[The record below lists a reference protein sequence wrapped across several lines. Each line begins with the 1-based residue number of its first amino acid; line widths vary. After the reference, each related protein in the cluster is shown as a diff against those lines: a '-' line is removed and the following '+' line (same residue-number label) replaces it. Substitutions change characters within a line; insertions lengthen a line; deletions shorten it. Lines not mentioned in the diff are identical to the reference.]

1 MNAPVPVFPVRS
13 CPVGVR
19 GGRLCLVRIPALG
32 CSSRRRPSTGVD
44 FAFLARLLV
53 SEGAMVRGP
62 LSQLVRPN
70 TSPIDRSTTR
80 CGLTRRLRPFATVRL
95 RRIRLTLRSDS
106 IPTVSAPI
114 LALSRHHRVSPARG
128 AQTLSGA
135 ERAVVEA
142 HCFRPHLPLHEA
154 TESGSRSTNVVRHR
168 ESTSRSPLFPPPSSS
183 SRVQLEE
190 HKRCTAPK
198 LKHFGS
204 RHRYGCRK
212 AVRGGAKA

>member
-32 CSSRRRPSTGVD
+32 CSSRRRPT
-44 FAFLARLLV
+44 
-53 SEGAMVRGP
+53 
-62 LSQLVRPN
+62 
-70 TSPIDRSTTR
+70 
-80 CGLTRRLRPFATVRL
+80 
-95 RRIRLTLRSDS
+95 
-106 IPTVSAPI
+106 
-114 LALSRHHRVSPARG
+114 SPARG

-168 ESTSRSPLFPPPSSS
+168 ESTNRSPLFPPPSSS
-183 SRVQLEE
+183 SRDHRVQLEE